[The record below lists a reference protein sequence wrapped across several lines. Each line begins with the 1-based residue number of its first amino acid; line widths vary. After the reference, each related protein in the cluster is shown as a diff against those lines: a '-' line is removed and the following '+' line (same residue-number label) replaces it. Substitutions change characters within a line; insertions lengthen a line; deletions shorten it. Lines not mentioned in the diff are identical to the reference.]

1 MGKFADKRIFLVGAS
16 LLTAASFF
24 ALALQSG
31 PICLLWLSLS
41 NIGISI
47 CFPLSLM
54 LAGTKTTT
62 PEETRNMSTMM
73 QSIGYVLSAMGP
85 GLLGWF
91 YESSSNWNTALFGI
105 VALTM
110 IQLVMGWIVGKPTLI
125 RTEKL
130 G

>member
-1 MGKFADKRIFLVGAS
+1 
-16 LLTAASFF
+16 
-24 ALALQSG
+24 
-31 PICLLWLSLS
+31 
-41 NIGISI
+41 
-47 CFPLSLM
+47 M

-91 YESSSNWNTALFGI
+91 YESSSNWSTALFGI

-110 IQLVMGWIVGKPTLI
+110 IQLVMGWIVGKPALI
-125 RTEKL
+125 KTEKQE
-130 G
+130 